1 MTTGV
6 HVKPAILRFK
16 KADIMAIISPI
27 TKQAFR
33 IASLALACVAAALWF
48 TVLTGNDRRYI
59 EVPPSVNHRDYI
71 EGRRRTRAHFLLMSD
86 RRGIVFDLFVRQL
99 PPEKAPGPPGSDE
112 TQRWLKPRAERA
124 AAAYARHLGFE
135 KGIEHRHGQ
144 YLNEPLDNCL
154 AFLPDRGRHSRTQ
167 TSQTNPQI

>member
-1 MTTGV
+1 MSTSAR
-6 HVKPAILRFK
+6 HPAFQKSGHNGNNLT
-16 KADIMAIISPI
+16 DHE
-27 TKQAFR
+27 
-33 IASLALACVAAALWF
+33 ASLQNRQLGTCVRCGRPLVHRVDRQRSPLHRGAAF
-48 TVLTGNDRRYI
+48 C
-59 EVPPSVNHRDYI
+59 ESPDYI

-99 PPEKAPGPPGSDE
+99 PPEKAPGPPWSDE